1 MKKLLIA
8 LAVLLMLAGA
18 TVGTLKVMKIGP
30 FAEEGAEEA
39 AAEAQED
46 VPEEKKGFLS
56 RNTPVFYELD
66 PLVVP
71 IFDDN
76 KVVATIQVHVK
87 LEVVGRENTEK
98 VSRMR
103 PRIADALLRDL
114 YGFLPR
120 LIQARNHVDVAILKQ
135 RMKLMT
141 DRAIGEGIVKDVLIQ
156 SISDQA
162 N

>member
-8 LAVLLMLAGA
+8 LGILLMLTGA

-30 FAEEGAEEA
+30 FAEDGAEEDA
-39 AAEAQED
+39 ASSEEAP
-46 VPEEKKGFLS
+46 PEKTGFMS
-56 RNTPVFYELD
+56 RNTPVFYPLD
-66 PLVVP
+66 PLIVP

-76 KVVATIQVHVK
+76 KVVATIQIHVK
-87 LEVVGRENTEK
+87 LEVVGKDNMEK
-98 VSRMR
+98 VSRLR
-103 PRIADALLRDL
+103 PRISDALLRDL

-120 LIQARNHVDVAILKQ
+120 LIKSRNHVDVAILKQ
-135 RMKLMT
+135 RLKIMT
-141 DRAIGEGIVKDVLIQ
+141 DRAIGEGIVQDVLIQ